1 MKLPSLQKLCHMH
14 VVTLRELI
22 PALCS
27 LGGARDTGAG
37 LSEQEVRQCINRMFQ
52 SVSQE
57 VPGQVSAE
65 APEQTCRLLYR
76 LFDRGQTGAVC
87 RRSVEAALISL
98 SADTLSAKHKALVR
112 LAERCSGRESGT
124 VSRSG
129 LRVVL
134 QDLSQVPAVVQENH
148 VFGSAETAVRSCFSG
163 VLSACVCE
171 EHVLSWL
178 QCEPCLLLWLPTL
191 YRLSVSENV
200 THSVRCHTCKAY
212 PITGLRYRCMKC
224 VNLHLCQTCFLTER
238 HTKKHKSSHPVL
250 EHCTQPSWKES
261 LASLAYSARHAL
273 LPRRYTHRE
282 AERRRCLIRAGSRG
296 EPQTSFTTPDP
307 SPQSAAEDRAPPTNP
322 PQLLATPP
330 AVRPRK
336 ASKALQTEEEL
347 DEAQPQRRDSVLIKD
362 IKDLQRDKWLLERE
376 LQVWRVTVQSEQGSL
391 EYRCSEMEANME
403 TLRQHNLRLQ
413 DMMSQALSMS
423 GTHADIM
430 PHANVIPHAKY
441 RPKRDIAY
449 PLESQSSASSSGSRE
464 REEEEEERE
473 EEGECCTAKMQR
485 NEIKTEEQRGDDEE
499 EQTETDSVT
508 ETHTPTITSN
518 PQPCDGQVT
527 GPMKDQSVSE
537 EEYSGMCSLAEEER
551 LCELVQ
557 RLISELSL
565 HTYTHTDYRRELEL
579 LEAAEEVRDSVCHL
593 VYAVNTHSVPNE
605 HTSCPTLLHNHSP
618 EYVSRRLL

>member
-1 MKLPSLQKLCHMH
+1 MDMDSIEGLNEVRPAVYRTAMKLRSLQKLCHMH

-37 LSEQEVRQCINRMFQ
+37 LSEQKVRQCINRMFQ

-148 VFGSAETAVRSCFSG
+148 VFGSAETAVRSCFGG

-178 QCEPCLLLWLPTL
+178 QCDPCLLLWLPTL

-282 AERRRCLIRAGSRG
+282 AERRRGLIRAESRG
-296 EPQTSFTTPDP
+296 EAQT
-307 SPQSAAEDRAPPTNP
+307 
-322 PQLLATPP
+322 
-330 AVRPRK
+330 
-336 ASKALQTEEEL
+336 
-347 DEAQPQRRDSVLIKD
+347 RDSVLIKD
-362 IKDLQRDKWLLERE
+362 NRDLQRDKRLLERE

-391 EYRCSEMEANME
+391 EDRCSEMEANMD

-413 DMMSQALSMS
+413 DMISQVA
-423 GTHADIM
+423 THTHNLRLQDMI
-430 PHANVIPHAKY
+430 
-441 RPKRDIAY
+441 
-449 PLESQSSASSSGSRE
+449 SQVDTHTHTHNLRLQDMISQVATHTHNLRLQDMISQVDTHTHTQPQTR
-464 REEEEEERE
+464 EEEERE
-473 EEGECCTAKMQR
+473 EEEREEKARVEEEECYTAKMQR
-485 NEIKTEEQRGDDEE
+485 NEMKTEDQRGDEDDEE
-499 EQTETDSVT
+499 EKQTETDSVT
-508 ETHTPTITSN
+508 ETHTPTMHGRITSN

-537 EEYSGMCSLAEEER
+537 EEYSGMCSLVEEER

-565 HTYTHTDYRRELEL
+565 HTHTHTGEFTNEL
-579 LEAAEEVRDSVCHL
+579 SVVL
-593 VYAVNTHSVPNE
+593 
-605 HTSCPTLLHNHSP
+605 HTTTLMC
-618 EYVSRRLL
+618 V

>member
-1 MKLPSLQKLCHMH
+1 MCVNDLHHSLLRRKRDTLMDMDSIEGLNEVRPAVYRTAMKLRSLQKLCHMH

-27 LGGARDTGAG
+27 LGGARGTGAG
-37 LSEQEVRQCINRMFQ
+37 LSEQEVRQCTNRMFQ

-163 VLSACVCE
+163 
-171 EHVLSWL
+171 
-178 QCEPCLLLWLPTL
+178 
-191 YRLSVSENV
+191 
-200 THSVRCHTCKAY
+200 
-212 PITGLRYRCMKC
+212 
-224 VNLHLCQTCFLTER
+224 
-238 HTKKHKSSHPVL
+238 
-250 EHCTQPSWKES
+250 PSWKES
-261 LASLAYSARHAL
+261 LASLAYSARHTL

-282 AERRRCLIRAGSRG
+282 AERRRGLIGAESRG

-307 SPQSAAEDRAPPTNP
+307 SPQSAAEDTPPDDRAPPTNP
-322 PQLLATPP
+322 PQFLATPP
-330 AVRPRK
+330 AVRTRK
-336 ASKALQTEEEL
+336 ASKALQTEEEQE
-347 DEAQPQRRDSVLIKD
+347 EAQPQRRDSVLIKD
-362 IKDLQRDKWLLERE
+362 IRDLQRDKRLLERE

-391 EYRCSEMEANME
+391 EDRCSEMEANME
-403 TLRQHNLRLQ
+403 TLRRHNLRLQ
-413 DMMSQALSMS
+413 DMISQALSIS
-423 GTHADIM
+423 GTHADVM

-441 RPKRDIAY
+441 RPERDIAC
-449 PLESQSSASSSGSRE
+449 PVESQSSASSSGSRE
-464 REEEEEERE
+464 REEEEREEKARE
-473 EEGECCTAKMQR
+473 EEEECCTAKMQR
-485 NEIKTEEQRGDDEE
+485 NEMKTEEQRGDDDEEE

-508 ETHTPTITSN
+508 ETPTMHGRITSN

-537 EEYSGMCSLAEEER
+537 EEYSGMCSLVEEER

-557 RLISELSL
+557 QLISELSL
-565 HTYTHTDYRRELEL
+565 HTHTHTDCRRGLEL
-579 LEAAEEVRDSVCHL
+579 LEAAEEVGDSVCHL
-593 VYAVNTHSVPNE
+593 VYAVNTHSVPNA
-605 HTSCPTLLHNHSP
+605 HTSCPILLHNHRP
-618 EYVSRRLL
+618 EHVSRRLL